1 MSCSN
6 FDDKHHDE
14 PEDQNQQ
21 KNKRMMCH
29 LRLLPQELFR
39 FLSDYLVDTGKK
51 KVFKFNDDWRCFM
64 NTNKAYFAELKM
76 QTKYIDLNENSKKFL
91 IDPLFR
97 QRILSLVVDPSL
109 QISCNFGEFGEI
121 GDHLDATA
129 LSNINHIQVS
139 DFKARSLSRLT
150 NVESAEIQTPDFLL
164 DINCFAHVKRR
175 LSVKH
180 VYYQTTTYD
189 LSCLSSTLESLI
201 LFVPRVANYHLLTN
215 LRSVEFYGCLSI
227 EDVSCFRRAEIVKFL
242 NCRKVINV
250 NSLKNVV
257 ELVFRCCDGITDVS
271 ELGRVKRLEISDCK
285 NLHDISCLSTVH
297 TLTVANVAKNLL
309 SSLNQNT
316 VLHLLGYQ
324 VKLSSIHFLAGN
336 KLLRVLNISKNE
348 DIQDISML
356 TTVEVL
362 NINRCHLIRSFTGLT
377 ALKELKMKGVSMVES
392 GFEVFEQLTRLS
404 IGKVNYWKRT
414 TQALEKALF
423 LSSLTL
429 DGSNL
434 PIEGFTQV
442 QDLTVQNSSML
453 IEFPATLIHLKSLIL
468 QRCMVLVSFPSYL
481 PSLHV
486 LVIEGS
492 DELSQLNIFGNPD
505 SSHLTSVSVS
515 YCRGL
520 KEIRITRRISSLDI
534 LACPNLIEISGK
546 DLVRSLKDKH
556 SITPPKCWITDY

>member
-1 MSCSN
+1 
-6 FDDKHHDE
+6 
-14 PEDQNQQ
+14 
-21 KNKRMMCH
+21 
-29 LRLLPQELFR
+29 
-39 FLSDYLVDTGKK
+39 
-51 KVFKFNDDWRCFM
+51 
-64 NTNKAYFAELKM
+64 
-76 QTKYIDLNENSKKFL
+76 
-91 IDPLFR
+91 
-97 QRILSLVVDPSL
+97 
-109 QISCNFGEFGEI
+109 
-121 GDHLDATA
+121 
-129 LSNINHIQVS
+129 
-139 DFKARSLSRLT
+139 
-150 NVESAEIQTPDFLL
+150 
-164 DINCFAHVKRR
+164 
-175 LSVKH
+175 
-180 VYYQTTTYD
+180 
-189 LSCLSSTLESLI
+189 
-201 LFVPRVANYHLLTN
+201 
-215 LRSVEFYGCLSI
+215 VEFYGCLSI

-242 NCRKVINV
+242 TCRRVINV

-257 ELVFRCCDGITDVS
+257 ELVFHCCDGITDVS

-316 VLHLLGYQ
+316 FLHLLRYQ

-362 NINRCHLIRSFTGLT
+362 NINRCHLITSFTGLT

-392 GFEVFEQLTRLS
+392 GFEVFEQLTRIS
-404 IGKVNYWKRT
+404 IGKVNYWERT

-442 QDLTVQNSSML
+442 QDLTVRNSTML

-468 QRCMVLVSFPSYL
+468 QRCMVLVSFPSFL

-492 DELSQLNIFGNPD
+492 DELSQLNIVGNSD
-505 SSHLTSVSVS
+505 SSPLTSVSVS

-520 KEIRITRRISSLDI
+520 KEIQMTRRISSLDI
-534 LACPNLIEISGK
+534 LSCPNLIEISGK